1 MSRFPFEFQEIVKD
15 CIKNGRR
22 YRIAYTSVEHNE
34 ELNVELSIAVRIL
47 YEAFKYTIVE
57 QFGKCV
63 SYSDFWRVCLK
74 NYSPAATT
82 INLISV
88 FELISSVFNTNKS
101 ATPLVILN
109 LDETNSLLSTPQNC
123 EFLRKIIQSLGSV
136 VIENTLHFFVV
147 CSGTH
152 ATDLYKTIESTSSIK
167 YEDISLPLLSTN
179 DALNIIYSLSSL
191 DVADYPPSQHFRYTL
206 DLLGV
211 VGRYL
216 ELFILSLSCIGQS
229 ENSKSP
235 TLAQKFTRG
244 GLKKFLQDCQQK
256 PHLVQIAIDQL
267 VTHLKHHYFKYFKE
281 IEETQYIRHIVPLLT
296 AYSLFEYQVT
306 RDTKICMQGLDPEG
320 VYSVDTLEKMGCVH

>member
-1 MSRFPFEFQEIVKD
+1 MEFQEIVKD

-34 ELNVELSIAVRIL
+34 ELNVELSFAVRIL

-57 QFGKCV
+57 QFGKIG
-63 SYSDFWRVCLK
+63 SYSDFWSECLK
-74 NYSPAATT
+74 YYSPAKTK
-82 INLISV
+82 IKLNSV
-88 FELISSVFNTNKS
+88 FKLISSVFNTDILS
-101 ATPLVILN
+101 TPLVILN
-109 LDETNSLLSTPQNC
+109 LDETNHLLSEN
-123 EFLRKIIQSLGSV
+123 ERFLKQIIRSLAD
-136 VIENTLHFFVV
+136 VIVARDCHLFVN

-152 ATDLYKTIESTSSIK
+152 ATDLYLSIESSSIK
-167 YEDISLPLLSTN
+167 YYDISLPLLSTD

-267 VTHLKHHYFKYFKE
+267 VTHLKHHYFKYFNE
-281 IEETQYIRHIVPLLT
+281 ISSNRYIRQIVPLLT
-296 AYSLFEYQVT
+296 AYSLFEYEID
-306 RDTKICMQGLDPEG
+306 RNTKISMQGLEPEG
-320 VYSVDTLEKMGCVH
+320 VYTVDQLEKMGYVHYIF